1 LHLGIFNPPDTGP
14 VTGPCRMEAMI
25 EIDGSMQ
32 SGSGTVLRCAVAL
45 VVLQGVPY
53 PSVASTLIP
62 VPQ

>member
-1 LHLGIFNPPDTGP
+1 
-14 VTGPCRMEAMI
+14 MEAMI

-45 VVLQGVPY
+45 AALQGVPY
-53 PSVASTLIP
+53 PPIAATLIP